1 MVFVTAAVVAF
12 VLFPRVQSL
21 DAVGPF
27 EVFAAANRVADHLG
41 RSGVRFAPALVGVSL
56 APVVSESGITLHVAT
71 LLDEL
76 PAIDTLVL
84 PGGDGV
90 VDAAGDPQFIDAVRR
105 AATRSRRVVTV
116 CTGTFLA
123 AAAGLVPPGTRVTTH
138 WARAGQLARAHPEL
152 HVDPDPVFV
161 RSGNL
166 WTSAGVT
173 SGIDLALALV
183 EDDLGAEVAQ
193 TVARWLVVF
202 LRRPGGQSQFA
213 TAVWAEP
220 SECPPVR
227 AAIDLVHADLAA
239 PLGTQHLARH
249 AGVSERHFLRLFRDQ
264 LGTTP
269 ARYVEQVRV
278 EAARR
283 LLETGD
289 SGLAAVAR
297 QCGFGTDETL
307 RRSFARRLGV
317 SPDHYRR
324 RFRSPEHAPSIVPT
338 ATP

>member
-1 MVFVTAAVVAF
+1 M
-12 VLFPRVQSL
+12 VLFPGLQSL
-21 DAVGPF
+21 DAIGPI
-27 EVFAAANRVADHLG
+27 EVFAAATRVADQLG
-41 RSGVRFAPALVGVSL
+41 RSGPRYRTALVGVTL
-56 APVVSESGITLHVAT
+56 DPAVTESGIVLQPTQRLG
-71 LLDEL
+71 EL
-76 PAIDTLVL
+76 AAIDTLLL

-90 VDAAGDPQFIDAVRR
+90 TAAADDPVLVAEV
-105 AATRSRRVVTV
+105 AAAAARSRRVATV

-138 WARAGQLARAHPEL
+138 WARADRLARRHPEL
-152 HVDPDPVFV
+152 TVDPDPIFI
-161 RSGNL
+161 RTGSL

-220 SECPPVR
+220 SQRPPVR
-227 AAIDLVHADLAA
+227 AAVELVHADPSA
-239 PLGTQHLARH
+239 PLDAAHLARH
-249 AGVSERHFLRLFRDQ
+249 AGVSERHFLRLFRDE

-269 ARYVEQVRV
+269 ARYVEGVRI

-283 LLETGD
+283 LLETED
-289 SGLAAVAR
+289 AVIPAVAR
-297 QCGFGTDETL
+297 RCGFGTDETM
-307 RRSFARRLGV
+307 RRAFTRRLGV
-317 SPDHYRR
+317 SPDQYRR
-324 RFRSPEHAPSIVPT
+324 RFRT
-338 ATP
+338 AGHPDPRTSRVHPDD